1 METLV
6 GALDGMGS
14 VSLHKVDAICA
25 VTTSKNN
32 VQLIGVGGATWDGR
46 PSQHETLL
54 NSHHLRSNKVQ
65 VNDVAKVHGG
75 SQDIIIEIGGK
86 TTILPLDFDNDT
98 MKLHLREPTDEEL
111 ATLGV
116 VWLMP
121 AMVKNNS
128 RSIRRNRID
137 VDRFRLQVPG
147 NDDTLTTAEKETAIQ
162 ERSLIPKDKVV
173 RFGNDNRLEHWKQ
186 LLGYPTNEVMEK
198 TLESTTQLCAEP
210 VEMERR
216 EIPRQHRKKR
226 LLPLHPR
233 RLRGRTDT
241 DTFFSSVKSI
251 HGYKCVQLFV
261 HRASDYLF
269 VRCMQ
274 REAHSHGAYQDFVRE
289 IGAPELIVTDNS
301 QTQTGKKWE
310 ATSRSI
316 ITKQRKFEPHNQNQN
331 KAERRIQDVKHRV
344 MMVLGK
350 AKAPLIFWCYCLIY
364 VIDCLNF
371 TAKKSLGW
379 KTSYEIL
386 NGDTPDISAFRFGFW
401 QPIDYFDPTAKFPD
415 SQWKQGRFL
424 GIAWDSGD
432 QFTFTIW
439 TEPGGDWRK
448 GRELVRN
455 IVRPRQIDTMDQEE
469 NLDNDYSSFKFQKK
483 VATRKRRNG
492 HTTTCKYLLRDLE
505 EFTGDD
511 DSDMIGYNTDI
522 HHAGESQV
530 GNHVVLDNSESD
542 DDVSDVNSAEQND
555 PGGEMESLDEAA
567 PSVSMEPSAT
577 NLNHP
582 QSKTFTTTTNNNIN
596 VDHEMVNEINDQF
609 SRPDEVPEVGGSIVS
624 SIVAHE
630 WRNGQLQFKVLWSN
644 DETSWETLKDLRQDH
659 PRKVAKYI
667 VEKEVSRLKRGGDR
681 VLQWAKKVVRDTDRA
696 IRRII
701 RLYDFYLDENE
712 SIRKM
717 RRVQKGSRKKRKVQQ
732 KPRFKYGIEVPRNVG
747 HALELDMRNGN
758 TYWADSIKKEVDDLI
773 ELDSFEF
780 KEAGYDPGEGWQ
792 RTTLHMVFDVKQDL
806 RRKSRLVAGG
816 HLVELLNDTPVYSS
830 TVKSISVQ
838 LLHVI
843 AHKAQLKQLCGDIG
857 NAFVNAYTNEKVY
870 VSRAG
875 KEFGE
880 HEGKVII
887 IRKALYGLRS
897 SSERFHSH
905 VADTLR
911 SF

>member
-1 METLV
+1 
-6 GALDGMGS
+6 
-14 VSLHKVDAICA
+14 
-25 VTTSKNN
+25 
-32 VQLIGVGGATWDGR
+32 
-46 PSQHETLL
+46 
-54 NSHHLRSNKVQ
+54 
-65 VNDVAKVHGG
+65 
-75 SQDIIIEIGGK
+75 
-86 TTILPLDFDNDT
+86 
-98 MKLHLREPTDEEL
+98 
-111 ATLGV
+111 
-116 VWLMP
+116 
-121 AMVKNNS
+121 
-128 RSIRRNRID
+128 
-137 VDRFRLQVPG
+137 
-147 NDDTLTTAEKETAIQ
+147 
-162 ERSLIPKDKVV
+162 
-173 RFGNDNRLEHWKQ
+173 
-186 LLGYPTNEVMEK
+186 
-198 TLESTTQLCAEP
+198 
-210 VEMERR
+210 
-216 EIPRQHRKKR
+216 
-226 LLPLHPR
+226 
-233 RLRGRTDT
+233 
-241 DTFFSSVKSI
+241 
-251 HGYKCVQLFV
+251 
-261 HRASDYLF
+261 
-269 VRCMQ
+269 MQ

-424 GIAWDSGD
+424 GIAWDYGD

-455 IVRPRQIDTMDQEE
+455 IVRPWQIDTMDQEE

-483 VATRKRRNG
+483 VATRKCRNG

>member
-1 METLV
+1 
-6 GALDGMGS
+6 
-14 VSLHKVDAICA
+14 
-25 VTTSKNN
+25 
-32 VQLIGVGGATWDGR
+32 
-46 PSQHETLL
+46 
-54 NSHHLRSNKVQ
+54 
-65 VNDVAKVHGG
+65 
-75 SQDIIIEIGGK
+75 
-86 TTILPLDFDNDT
+86 
-98 MKLHLREPTDEEL
+98 
-111 ATLGV
+111 
-116 VWLMP
+116 
-121 AMVKNNS
+121 
-128 RSIRRNRID
+128 
-137 VDRFRLQVPG
+137 
-147 NDDTLTTAEKETAIQ
+147 
-162 ERSLIPKDKVV
+162 
-173 RFGNDNRLEHWKQ
+173 
-186 LLGYPTNEVMEK
+186 
-198 TLESTTQLCAEP
+198 
-210 VEMERR
+210 
-216 EIPRQHRKKR
+216 
-226 LLPLHPR
+226 
-233 RLRGRTDT
+233 
-241 DTFFSSVKSI
+241 
-251 HGYKCVQLFV
+251 
-261 HRASDYLF
+261 
-269 VRCMQ
+269 
-274 REAHSHGAYQDFVRE
+274 
-289 IGAPELIVTDNS
+289 
-301 QTQTGKKWE
+301 
-310 ATSRSI
+310 
-316 ITKQRKFEPHNQNQN
+316 
-331 KAERRIQDVKHRV
+331 
-344 MMVLGK
+344 
-350 AKAPLIFWCYCLIY
+350 
-364 VIDCLNF
+364 
-371 TAKKSLGW
+371 
-379 KTSYEIL
+379 
-386 NGDTPDISAFRFGFW
+386 
-401 QPIDYFDPTAKFPD
+401 
-415 SQWKQGRFL
+415 
-424 GIAWDSGD
+424 
-432 QFTFTIW
+432 
-439 TEPGGDWRK
+439 
-448 GRELVRN
+448 
-455 IVRPRQIDTMDQEE
+455 
-469 NLDNDYSSFKFQKK
+469 
-483 VATRKRRNG
+483 
-492 HTTTCKYLLRDLE
+492 
-505 EFTGDD
+505 
-511 DSDMIGYNTDI
+511 
-522 HHAGESQV
+522 
-530 GNHVVLDNSESD
+530 
-542 DDVSDVNSAEQND
+542 
-555 PGGEMESLDEAA
+555 
-567 PSVSMEPSAT
+567 
-577 NLNHP
+577 
-582 QSKTFTTTTNNNIN
+582 
-596 VDHEMVNEINDQF
+596 MVNEINDQF